1 MSDRAVAELKA
12 FAWPAYC
19 VAVLL
24 VVTPLVDLVANVWPP
39 RLSAVE
45 WRFGTFGLLSGFL
58 LTPLLGMVL
67 ATAAA
72 ALLEHRGGGDAIARL
87 APDAGQHRSRHPARH
102 RHRVGQI
109 HRQALRRDDRT
120 RLAGWSRVA
129 GVAAVRAGPLAPTR
143 PDVSLGRLTR
153 AHAFTGE
160 APGHRG
166 VRDDHRGRPG
176 LPARNP

>member
-72 ALLEHRGGGDAIARL
+72 ALLEHRGAQRVFALLDLTGAALLMIVVVMLSLDWLQMRASI
-87 APDAGQHRSRHPARH
+87 DPA
-102 RHRVGQI
+102 
-109 HRQALRRDDRT
+109 
-120 RLAGWSRVA
+120 
-129 GVAAVRAGPLAPTR
+129 TR
-143 PDVSLGRLTR
+143 PAIDIGSVKSIGKHFGVTIALAWLGGVGWR
-153 AHAFTGE
+153 ASRPSAQARSHQP
-160 APGHRG
+160 APMFRSEG
-166 VRDDHRGRPG
+166 
-176 LPARNP
+176 